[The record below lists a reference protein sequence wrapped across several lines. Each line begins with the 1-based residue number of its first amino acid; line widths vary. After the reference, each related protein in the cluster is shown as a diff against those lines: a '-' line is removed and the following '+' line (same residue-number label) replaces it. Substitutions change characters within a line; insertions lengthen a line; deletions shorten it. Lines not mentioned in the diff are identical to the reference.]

1 MGFLDRFKSDRE
13 QELKDKSLVK
23 AKEVAKPEAPKETKP
38 SAKKEI
44 APVKKEKKEKKEETK
59 KVQAVPEALGH
70 VIVHPLVTEKAS
82 VLASQG
88 TYVFVVAPKANRI
101 QVRDAVKAM
110 YGVTPTNVNI
120 QNVRGKKVRFGRTR
134 GQRNA
139 WKKALVTLP
148 KGKAI
153 DVYEGA

>member
-13 QELKDKSLVK
+13 KELKEKSLVK
-23 AKEVAKPEAPKETKP
+23 AKDVALEKEE
-38 SAKKEI
+38 S
-44 APVKKEKKEKKEETK
+44 KEKKPAPKKAVKSAPAKTKKEEVK
-59 KVQAVPEALGH
+59 KIQSVPEALRQ
-70 VIVHPLVTEKAS
+70 VILHPLVTEKAS

-88 TYVFVVAPKANRI
+88 TYVFVVAPKANRV
-101 QVRDAVKAM
+101 QVRDAIRAL
-110 YGVTPTNVNI
+110 YGITPISVNI

-134 GQRNA
+134 GQRNS

-148 KGKAI
+148 QGKSI